1 VWICG
6 RRIARLKGVTEMENL
21 FAENI
26 PDAKV
31 SVEIQSFENVY
42 LHFEKGPLNWRLY
55 WKPKMFVAE
64 KTKEDAYERAKREV
78 SLPPIEEIPSV
89 GIEQNEVT

>member
-1 VWICG
+1 
-6 RRIARLKGVTEMENL
+6 MENL

-26 PDAKV
+26 PDVKAG
-31 SVEIQSFENVY
+31 VETSFGNGY
-42 LHFEKGPLNWRLY
+42 PYFEKGPLNWRLY

-64 KTKEDAYERAKREV
+64 KTKEAAYERIKREF

-89 GIEQNEVT
+89 GIEQ